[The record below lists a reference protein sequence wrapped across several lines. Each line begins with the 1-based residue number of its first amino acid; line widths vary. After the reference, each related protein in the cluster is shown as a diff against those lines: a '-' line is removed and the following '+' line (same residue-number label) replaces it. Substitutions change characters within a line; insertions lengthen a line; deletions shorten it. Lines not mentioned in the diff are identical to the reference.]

1 MEHHF
6 PAFDELPVVPGAPQ
20 GCLWGFYDRNGK
32 KDELGSLNLL
42 TPRVVKEAACE
53 IQTGRRVQL
62 DWPLDS
68 FKSPGFGRRELQHTI
83 LDASENPDINAFVL
97 DDEIHINT
105 QGSSQWDSLKHFA
118 HQKSQVFY
126 GGLTYEQAKKTHTN
140 GIHTWCQAGGI
151 TGRGILVDMVRYYQ
165 RRDGKLP
172 GAWSTSPIAVNDIQA
187 ALAEQGTECRPGDI
201 LIMRTGYIKRYNE
214 SSEEERRKGMKFGGP
229 AIGIAS
235 TEETVRWL
243 YSKHFAALAGDTV
256 SFEAWPPPVGT
267 PFVIHEFALVWWGTP
282 LGELWDLETLAEL
295 CEEHERWSFFL
306 TSAPLHLKG
315 GIGSPP
321 GAIAIF

>member
-1 MEHHF
+1 MEYI
-6 PAFDELPVVPGAPQ
+6 PGVRPEALQAVVY
-20 GCLWGFYDRNGK
+20 W
-32 KDELGSLNLL
+32 L
-42 TPRVVKEAACE
+42 TWYVRLEK
-53 IQTGRRVQL
+53 I
-62 DWPLDS
+62 
-68 FKSPGFGRRELQHTI
+68 
-83 LDASENPDINAFVL
+83 ASER
-97 DDEIHINT
+97 
-105 QGSSQWDSLKHFA
+105 SSRRI
-118 HQKSQVFY
+118 
-126 GGLTYEQAKKTHTN
+126 GTN
-140 GIHTWCQAGGI
+140 I
-151 TGRGILVDMVRYYQ
+151 RRFKVRYYQ

-172 GAWSTSPIAVNDIQA
+172 DAWSTSPIGVNDIQA

-214 SSEEERRKGMKFGGP
+214 SSEKERRKGMKFGGP

-256 SFEAWPPPVGT
+256 SFEAWPPPAGT

-321 GAIAIF
+321 GAIAIL